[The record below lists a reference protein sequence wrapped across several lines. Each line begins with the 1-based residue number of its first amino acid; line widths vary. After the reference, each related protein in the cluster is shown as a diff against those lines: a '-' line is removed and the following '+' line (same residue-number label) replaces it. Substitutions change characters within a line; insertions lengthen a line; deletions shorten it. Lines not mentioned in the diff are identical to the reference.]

1 MKFLS
6 AEVEDL
12 YEIDSI
18 ILDAKKKLKEAG
30 STQWQSGKP
39 NVETITNDID
49 LRQGY
54 VIKDNSVVIA
64 YVSVWMHDDPNYNL
78 IFDGSWESN
87 APYVCLHSFMVD
99 SKYSGKGIG
108 RMLLSECIELAHL
121 NSYTSLRVDTH
132 RDNVPMIHLLESVGF
147 QYRGVVFVDDPL
159 DAKRNAYEYVIK

>member
-1 MKFLS
+1 MEFLN
-6 AEVEDL
+6 AKMEDL

-18 ILDAKKKLKEAG
+18 ILDAKNRLKEAG

-39 NVETITNDID
+39 NVETIASDIE

-54 VIKDNSVVIA
+54 VVKDKGVVVA

-78 IFDGSWESN
+78 IFDGSWEYSD
-87 APYVCLHSFMVD
+87 PYVCLHRFVVD
-99 SKYSGKGIG
+99 SSYYGKGIG
-108 RMLLSECIELAHL
+108 RMLLQECIELARL
-121 NSYTSLRVDTH
+121 NAYTTVRIDTH
-132 RDNVPMIHLLESVGF
+132 RDNIPMIRLIESVGF